1 MRRVFFALIATALA
15 PIAAQ
20 AALIEK
26 IKVGNWEGG
35 AYTDDNTN
43 SFLSCVV
50 GTTFV
55 NGTYFN
61 VSAFPF
67 GGTGI
72 GIFAPTLKLQVG
84 APITGNLKI
93 DDRYFTTFEGRAI
106 SESGISISFADG
118 DPIFEA
124 LRRGRLLTVNSNVGV
139 VQYDLTDT
147 ARALSEVR
155 KCVEKYRPF
164 ARINTEFQKW
174 AARNTWFTDP
184 KYSAI
189 RDAALQIN
197 SQLISEG
204 RDSFSSDFYNELDRR
219 LLALV
224 SNEETAKPSQSVIT
238 GSGIVVSPTG
248 EVLTN
253 FHVLEKC
260 VGPVEIRGA
269 AGVVE
274 STTVLLADSAN
285 DLALLGSTYV
295 PASVPKIREVPVRNG
310 ESVAVIGFP
319 LGSYDLT
326 ITEGIVSSLS
336 GQGDS
341 TQMTISAPANPGNS
355 GGPVMDL
362 SGAVVGVLTAGNPN
376 AQNTN
381 FAIKQTAVRDFL
393 SRRTSYRSPEASR
406 RKQMD
411 FSELVTFA
419 EDFTVRIRCTA
430 EITEKRSERE

>member
-1 MRRVFFALIATALA
+1 MRRIFVALFATVLA
-15 PIAAQ
+15 PVAAQ
-20 AALIEK
+20 AAQIERIK
-26 IKVGNWEGG
+26 IGNWEGG
-35 AYTDDNTN
+35 AYTDDKTN

-50 GTTFV
+50 GTTFI

-61 VSAFPF
+61 ISAFPF

-72 GIFAPTLKLQVG
+72 GIFAPTLKMEVG
-84 APITGNLKI
+84 TPITGNLKI
-93 DDRYFTTFEGRAI
+93 DHRYFNTFEGRAI

-124 LRRGRLLTVNSNVGV
+124 LRRGRLLTLNSNVGV

-147 ARALSEVR
+147 ARALSELK
-155 KCVEKYRPF
+155 KCVERYRPF
-164 ARINTEFQKW
+164 ARINTEFQSW
-174 AARNTWFTDP
+174 ASRNAWFSDP

-189 RDAALQIN
+189 RDAALRIN

-204 RDSFSSDFYNELDRR
+204 RDSFSRDFYSELDRR

-224 SNEETAKPSQSVIT
+224 SDDDAAEPSQSVVT
-238 GSGIVVSPTG
+238 GSGIVVSLTG
-248 EVLTN
+248 EVMTN

-269 AGVVE
+269 SGVVE
-274 STTVLLADSAN
+274 STTVLLADRAN
-285 DLALLGSTYV
+285 DLALLGSSYV
-295 PASVPKIREVPVRNG
+295 PASVPKIREAPVRNG
-310 ESVAVIGFP
+310 EPVAVIGFP

-355 GGPVMDL
+355 GGPVVDRT
-362 SGAVVGVLTAGNPN
+362 GEVIGVLTSGRPD

-381 FAIKQTAVRDFL
+381 FAIKQSAARDFL
-393 SRRTSYRSPEASR
+393 SRRTSYRSPETPR
-406 RKQMD
+406 RKQMS
-411 FSELVTFA
+411 FSELVTLA
-419 EDFTVRIRCTA
+419 EGFTVRLRCTA
-430 EITEKRSERE
+430 ESKTK

>member
-1 MRRVFFALIATALA
+1 MSRIFFALIATVLA
-15 PIAAQ
+15 PVATQ

-55 NGTYFN
+55 NTTYFN
-61 VSAFPF
+61 ISAFPF

-72 GIFAPTLKLQVG
+72 GIFAPTLKLEVG
-84 APITGNLKI
+84 TPITGNVKI
-93 DDRYFTTFEGRAI
+93 DDRYFNTFEGRAI
-106 SESGISISFADG
+106 TESGISISFADG

-124 LRRGRLLTVNSNVGV
+124 LRRGRLLTLTSSVGV

-147 ARALSEVR
+147 ARALSEVK

-164 ARINTEFQKW
+164 ARINTEFQSW
-174 AARNTWFTDP
+174 INRNTWFSDP
-184 KYSAI
+184 KFSAL
-189 RDAALQIN
+189 RDAALRIN
-197 SQLISEG
+197 SELISEG
-204 RDSFSSDFYNELDRR
+204 RDSFSRDFYSELDRR
-219 LLALV
+219 LLALA
-224 SNEETAKPSQSVIT
+224 SNDDAAKPSQSVVT
-238 GSGIVVSPTG
+238 GSGIVVSRTG

-269 AGVVE
+269 SGVVE

-285 DLALLGSTYV
+285 DLALLGSNYL
-295 PASVPKIREVPVRNG
+295 PASVPRIREASVSNG

-319 LGSYDLT
+319 LRSYDLT

-336 GQGDS
+336 GLGDS

-362 SGAVVGVLTAGNPN
+362 SGAIVGVLTAGNPD

-393 SRRTSYRSPEASR
+393 SRRASYRSPETSR
-406 RKQMD
+406 RKQMN
-411 FSELVTFA
+411 FSELVTYA
-419 EDFTVRIRCTA
+419 EDFTVRLRCTA
-430 EITEKRSERE
+430 GSKTN

>member
-1 MRRVFFALIATALA
+1 MRQMFFALVATALA
-15 PIAAQ
+15 PFAAQ
-20 AALIEK
+20 AAQIER

-61 VSAFPF
+61 ISAFPF

-72 GIFAPTLKLQVG
+72 GIFAPTLKLEVG
-84 APITGNLKI
+84 TPITGNLKI
-93 DDRYFTTFEGRAI
+93 DDRYFNTFEGRAI
-106 SESGISISFADG
+106 SESGINISFADG

-124 LRRGRLLTVNSNVGV
+124 LRRGRLLTLNASVGM

-147 ARALSEVR
+147 ARALSEVK

-174 AARNTWFTDP
+174 ITRNTWFSDP

-189 RDAALQIN
+189 RDAALRIN

-204 RDSFSSDFYNELDRR
+204 RDSFSRDFYSELDRR

-224 SNEETAKPSQSVIT
+224 PNDEAAKPSQSVVT
-238 GSGIVVSPTG
+238 GSGIVVSRSG

-269 AGVVE
+269 SGVVE
-274 STTVLLADSAN
+274 STTVLLADRTN
-285 DLALLGSTYV
+285 DLALLGSNYL
-295 PASVPKIREVPVRNG
+295 PASVPRIREASVRNG

-362 SGAVVGVLTAGNPN
+362 SGAVVGVLTAGDPN

-393 SRRTSYRSPEASR
+393 SRRTSYRPPEAPR
-406 RKQMD
+406 RKKMN

-419 EDFTVRIRCTA
+419 ENFTVRLRCNA
-430 EITEKRSERE
+430 EIAAKRED